1 MRILILGGF
10 GYLGGRIGQ
19 YLSSLDYDIS
29 LSTRNLCETPYWL
42 ETAKVVALDWNKFEK
57 EQSFHFDYDAIIHS
71 ASPNMQ
77 ETSRNSEEVLN
88 FNETFK
94 KIVSAAIKSKIKRFI
109 YLSSAQV
116 YGSSKVEIIDEN
128 SSLIEGDSYS
138 KMHIKNEKFISE
150 ASNSKLI
157 EGVILRL
164 ANVVGPPADKKANC
178 WHLLVN
184 DLCLQVVKTKK
195 IILRTSGRQKKNFLS
210 ILDLFCAINFLLN
223 KPYEELNDGI
233 FNLGSD
239 NTISVIEMAHLI
251 HDRAETVLG
260 ISSELVISE
269 TNNEYVNSKLDY
281 KSNKLKEIGFTCHG
295 NIIDEI
301 DQTLKFCKI
310 NFT

>member
-1 MRILILGGF
+1 MVWIYFMLNWF
-10 GYLGGRIGQ
+10 K
-19 YLSSLDYDIS
+19 
-29 LSTRNLCETPYWL
+29 
-42 ETAKVVALDWNKFEK
+42 AK
-57 EQSFHFDYDAIIHS
+57 II
-71 ASPNMQ
+71 Q
-77 ETSRNSEEVLN
+77 FKQKIIVLL
-88 FNETFK
+88 
-94 KIVSAAIKSKIKRFI
+94 FI
-109 YLSSAQV
+109 MNCL
-116 YGSSKVEIIDEN
+116 
-128 SSLIEGDSYS
+128 
-138 KMHIKNEKFISE
+138 
-150 ASNSKLI
+150 
-157 EGVILRL
+157 LR
-164 ANVVGPPADKKANC
+164 
-178 WHLLVN
+178 
-184 DLCLQVVKTKK
+184 QTKK

-239 NTISVIEMAHLI
+239 NTISVIEMAQLI

-310 NFT
+310 NFTWGGEGEN